1 MSNKRF
7 QFFTLIVC
15 VLLISSCTIQK
26 RLYQPG
32 WDITFRGSLK
42 KPNISSH
49 ETVSTQTTDEI
60 IVEKL
65 PEKVIEQSDNNDAV
79 EIDITNKEKEQ
90 SIKGIV
96 QLNQFQESLAG
107 ELSQFKKITFFK
119 SKPKE
124 NDSKSTRTASIVG
137 LILISI
143 GAFLFVIGLLFFL
156 STNASIFYSIF
167 SIIIG
172 LIFMYIGGLMI
183 LITLLVLLIM
193 FITRAIIKNEKRI
206 KEQSQTTEKTPANQP
221 NLEIEKSDVKNET
234 PIEVTPEPTKKTE
247 NNTKGL
253 ITLGAVVAAFTLI
266 YLLIKQ

>member
-206 KEQSQTTEKTPANQP
+206 KEQSLVVENEPSVQP
-221 NLEIEKSDVKNET
+221 NVELESQNINEE
-234 PIEVTPEPTKKTE
+234 IPTKEESTVPKKELSTS
-247 NNTKGL
+247 KAL
-253 ITLGAVVAAFTLI
+253 LTLGGVVAAFALI